1 MKYGLIGEHLG
12 HSFSKVIHEK
22 IGDYVYEIK
31 EIEPENVAE
40 FMKAKDFLGINV
52 TIPYKELV
60 IPMLDY
66 VDDSAKKIGAVNTVV
81 NKGGKLWGYNTDYY
95 GMLSLI
101 KRVGAEIDGKKVLII
116 GTGGTAKTVTA
127 VVSDLGAKEIIYLS
141 HSQKSGTVSLD
152 ELYERHTDID
162 VIFNTSPVGMYPDNY
177 KKPIDIKKFPQAKAL
192 LDAVYNPLVTELVL
206 DARRNGLKAEGGL
219 YMLCAQAVYAYEHFT
234 GNKAEKKTAEK
245 IFESLLL
252 EKKNVVLIGMPS
264 SGKSTVGKLL
274 ADTLKRELID
284 TDCEII
290 KREGTDIATIFREKG
305 ESYFRD
311 LEAEIVKDVSKLN
324 GKIIATGG
332 GAILRDENARA
343 LKQNGTLYF
352 LDRDLKSLV
361 PTESRPLASDREA
374 IRNRYN
380 ERYEIYK
387 SVADKRV
394 DANASPQAV
403 AKMILEDFE
412 K

>member
-141 HSQKSGTVSLD
+141 HSQKSGTVSLE

-192 LDAVYNPLVTELVL
+192 LDAVYNPLMTELVL
-206 DARRNGLKAEGGL
+206 DARQNGLKAEGGL

-274 ADTLKRELID
+274 ADSLKRELID

-332 GAILRDENARA
+332 GAILREENVRA

-352 LDRDLKSLV
+352 LDRDLKSLM

>member
-162 VIFNTSPVGMYPDNY
+162 VIFNTSPVGMYPNNY

-352 LDRDLKSLV
+352 LDRDPESLV